1 MKSFFVMVGSRIKEL
16 VSKLIS
22 VKILILAGATYLMAI
37 DRLDPWVWFAVAL
50 SVISIRTFEKKFG
63 TPSDL
68 NSHRSVTGG

>member
-1 MKSFFVMVGSRIKEL
+1 MKSFIVMVGSRVKEL
-16 VSKLIS
+16 ISKLIS

-63 TPSDL
+63 TQNGTNL
-68 NSHRSVTGG
+68 R